1 MPLWRAAC
9 VQTQTSFP
17 QPSLVVPGVLEGS
30 QVLSPERVKEHQSIF
45 ETVIQVH
52 SLAVVCGLANPQ
64 SRVYKYSIGNL
75 CDPELISNSFD
86 LPPFPYKKMF
96 LFSRIPCQGH
106 FLWVNENL
114 C

>member
-45 ETVIQVH
+45 ETIIQVH
-52 SLAVVCGLANPQ
+52 SLAVVCGFANPQ
-64 SRVYKYSIGNL
+64 SRVCKYSIDNL
-75 CDPELISNSFD
+75 YDPELISNSFD
-86 LPPFPYKKMF
+86 LPPFPYKTV
-96 LFSRIPCQGH
+96 LIYQTTLSRSLPMGQ
-106 FLWVNENL
+106 
-114 C
+114 